1 MWERRYLNER
11 SPANTYS
18 KFLSVTLWAL
28 QVQFL
33 LQIIINRCAILLPD
47 KRFARNL
54 KIGVAVTITAINISV
69 YNIWIPARLQI
80 SEEYIFTN
88 EWWDRCEKAIYL
100 IIDAGLNLYF
110 INIVQKNL
118 VKNGLQKY
126 HRLVQWNKFI
136 IAFSL
141 GMDVLII
148 SMMSMKNTFV

>member
-1 MWERRYLNER
+1 MRQHRLTR
-11 SPANTYS
+11 VRTSPP
-18 KFLSVTLWAL
+18 VTLWAL

-54 KIGVAVTITAINISV
+54 KISIAVAITLINISV

-80 SEEYIFTN
+80 SEEYIFIN

-100 IIDAGLNLYF
+100 LIDAALNLYF
-110 INIVQKNL
+110 INIVQRNL
-118 VKNGLQKY
+118 VQNGLQKY
-126 HRLVQWNKFI
+126 RRLVQWNKFI

-148 SMMSMKNTFV
+148 SMMSMKNTFVYV

>member
-1 MWERRYLNER
+1 M
-11 SPANTYS
+11 
-18 KFLSVTLWAL
+18 

-47 KRFARNL
+47 KRFARKL
-54 KIGVAVTITAINISV
+54 KIAVAVTITLINISV

-80 SEEYIFTN
+80 SEKYIHIN
-88 EWWDRCEKAIYL
+88 EWWDRVEKAVYL

-110 INIVQKNL
+110 ITIVQRNL

-126 HRLVQWNKFI
+126 RRLVQWNKFI

-148 SMMSMKNTFV
+148 SMMSLKNTFVYV

>member
-1 MWERRYLNER
+1 M
-11 SPANTYS
+11 
-18 KFLSVTLWAL
+18 

-47 KRFARNL
+47 KRFALHL
-54 KIGVAVTITAINISV
+54 KIAVAVTITAINISV

-80 SEEYIFTN
+80 SDRYIHIN
-88 EWWDRCEKAIYL
+88 EWWDRCEKGIYL

-110 INIVQKNL
+110 INIVQRNL

-126 HRLVQWNKFI
+126 RRLVQWNKFI

-148 SMMSMKNTFV
+148 SMMSLKNTFVYV